1 MPGLLGIPSTLQ
13 TFSGRGLS
21 CPSIKPLFSQEPTF
35 KLSYPFLILFI
46 KTALPEHILQ
56 YYLELSICIFPFRQQ
71 ILQRYIL
78 FIL

>member
-1 MPGLLGIPSTLQ
+1 MPGLLGIPTTHQ
-13 TFSGRGLS
+13 TFSGRCLS
-21 CPSIKPLFSQEPTF
+21 CTPIKPLFPHEPTF
-35 KLSYPFLILFI
+35 KLSYPFLIFFI

-56 YYLELSICIFPFRQQ
+56 YYLELPICIFPFRQQ